1 MKLTMVISKGEE
13 FFIGTLKEIPEV
25 LTQGKTIEEAKQNVL
40 DALETYLEDMRDNAG
55 NSSKDLEYELL
66 ISLGKDF

>member
-13 FFIGTLKEIPEV
+13 YFIGTIKEIPEV
-25 LTQGKTIEEAKQNVL
+25 LTQGKTMEEAKQNVL

-55 NSSKDLEYELL
+55 NSGKNLEYELL
-66 ISLGKDF
+66 ISLEKDF